1 MFGDA
6 PAGADA
12 ATGEDHI
19 VFTGRRGRA
28 GAVLTA
34 LNLLVFLGATAVA
47 EEAPREGLR
56 FLEPQQA
63 APLTEADVWRTFS
76 LPVTWSPGVSE
87 RARFVVL
94 SAFPLNDDGTEYDR
108 TWSFENRLRL
118 SPELTWGSLTLHVEI
133 DALSGVLA
141 SPTLALEAAW
151 AGRPA
156 DVTPQRRWID
166 PRQAWLRW
174 QSPAGVLL
182 LGQVASRWGLGLVA
196 NDGADRAD
204 PMEEDLFSDARHG
217 DLVERV
223 MFVTTPA
230 ALFTDAEWAR
240 HLMLG
245 LGGDLVYRDD
255 QADLLEGDRAFQGVG
270 SLFWR
275 DDSLFAGVYVAY
287 RHQDDDKGT
296 GLAVTAIDGFVRY
309 APKPADW
316 AVHPYA
322 ALETAVLV
330 GKSSRTYSEWTG
342 ADLDVLAVGFL
353 GRLGVLAPALGLS
366 GRVDVGYASGDRNS
380 ADGTHHAFAMDLDA
394 HAGMVLFEE
403 VLAWTTVAGANRAAD
418 PSRLDVPRKGLD
430 QLPTDGAI
438 ENAFFV
444 GPTMLYRPW
453 FGLDAALGAVL
464 AFTPAGASEPLAS
477 ARNGGFPANAFG
489 GAADAWGF
497 LGTELDARLGY
508 RHAWLDEKVSV
519 GAGVQAGL
527 FLPGGAFDG
536 PAAEALGTVTKVRTF
551 LDVAWR

>member
-1 MFGDA
+1 MF
-6 PAGADA
+6 
-12 ATGEDHI
+12 
-19 VFTGRRGRA
+19 VGRRGRV
-28 GAVLTA
+28 GAVLAA
-34 LNLLVFLGATAVA
+34 LNLLVFLAAPALAA
-47 EEAPREGLR
+47 EES
-56 FLEPQQA
+56 
-63 APLTEADVWRTFS
+63 S
-76 LPVTWSPGVSE
+76 LTWSPGVSE
-87 RARFVVL
+87 RARFVVQ
-94 SAFPLNDDGTEYDR
+94 SAFPLNDDGTRYDR
-108 TWSFENRLRL
+108 AWSFENRLRL
-118 SPELTWGSLTLHVEI
+118 SPELTWGSLTLHVEV

-156 DVTPQRRWID
+156 DVTPQRRWLD

-182 LGQVASRWGLGLVA
+182 LGQVASRWGLGLLA
-196 NDGADRAD
+196 NDGADRLAPSRAEGAD
-204 PMEEDLFSDARHG
+204 PMEEDLFSDPRHG

-275 DDSLFAGVYVAY
+275 DDALFAGVYVAY
-287 RHQDDDKGT
+287 RHQDDDVGT
-296 GLAVTAIDGFVRY
+296 GLAVTAVDGFVRY

-316 AVHPYA
+316 AVQPYA
-322 ALETAVLV
+322 ALETALLV

-403 VLAWTTVAGANRAAD
+403 VLAWTTIAGANRAAD

-430 QLPTDGAI
+430 QLPTDGAV

-444 GPTMLYRPW
+444 GPTVLYRPW

-464 AFTPAGASEPLAS
+464 AFTPAGASEPLSS

-508 RHAWLDEKVSV
+508 RRAWLGEGVSV
-519 GAGVQAGL
+519 SAGVQAGL